1 MEEDILRAVE
11 RISGRLSRDCYL
23 DLCRMVEAAIPCMP
37 GNFSLEALYPA
48 AQQGSGKGRSALT
61 RSLSRAA
68 DDVWLNGDREELAR
82 LFQHPL
88 RDKPSPKDLIRALAM
103 SVRRARTSG
112 GVRYHVLEFRY
123 PRRFAIVGESGAPPT
138 RLIVL
143 ISGRERAEAEQ
154 AAERLSRE
162 QVPLE
167 EAGERLLQTG
177 ELLPP
182 VQTGET

>member
-1 MEEDILRAVE
+1 M
-11 RISGRLSRDCYL
+11 GGC
-23 DLCRMVEAAIPCMP
+23 
-37 GNFSLEALYPA
+37 
-48 AQQGSGKGRSALT
+48 
-61 RSLSRAA
+61 
-68 DDVWLNGDREELAR
+68 GD
-82 LFQHPL
+82 
-88 RDKPSPKDLIRALAM
+88 
-103 SVRRARTSG
+103 
-112 GVRYHVLEFRY
+112 
-123 PRRFAIVGESGAPPT
+123 PPT
-138 RLIVL
+138 RLVVL